1 MTLMERQDKIREK
14 FIKDWLNE
22 ELVSANFNN
31 RELVFNTG
39 DKEFPYI
46 RLTIAA
52 LNDEQGDEK
61 IIELIEKQNTYED
74 ILNKR
79 RIKKVFEMLNI
90 KQRESAIFL
99 IMCKLNGPA
108 GLFNIKLKRTAKPFS

>member
-1 MTLMERQDKIREK
+1 MTLMEKQNKIREK
-14 FIKDWLNE
+14 FVKDWFNE

-52 LNDEQGDEK
+52 LNDEQGNEK
-61 IIELIEKQNTYED
+61 IIELIEKQNAYED
-74 ILNKR
+74 ILNKQ

-90 KQRESAIFL
+90 K
-99 IMCKLNGPA
+99 
-108 GLFNIKLKRTAKPFS
+108 

>member
-1 MTLMERQDKIREK
+1 MTLREKQDKIREK

-39 DKEFPYI
+39 DKEFPYV

-61 IIELIEKQNTYED
+61 IIELNEKQNVYED

-90 KQRESAIFL
+90 K
-99 IMCKLNGPA
+99 
-108 GLFNIKLKRTAKPFS
+108 

>member
-90 KQRESAIFL
+90 K
-99 IMCKLNGPA
+99 
-108 GLFNIKLKRTAKPFS
+108 

>member
-1 MTLMERQDKIREK
+1 MTLMEKQNKVREK
-14 FIKDWLNE
+14 FVKNWLNE

-31 RELVFNTG
+31 RELIFRTG

-61 IIELIEKQNTYED
+61 IIELIEKQNSYED
-74 ILNKR
+74 RLNRR
-79 RIKKVFEMLNI
+79 RIKKVFEILNI
-90 KQRESAIFL
+90 K
-99 IMCKLNGPA
+99 
-108 GLFNIKLKRTAKPFS
+108 

>member
-1 MTLMERQDKIREK
+1 MTLMEKQNKVREEFVK
-14 FIKDWLNE
+14 NWLNE

-39 DKEFPYI
+39 NKEFPYI

-61 IIELIEKQNTYED
+61 IIELIEKQNAYED

-90 KQRESAIFL
+90 K
-99 IMCKLNGPA
+99 
-108 GLFNIKLKRTAKPFS
+108 

>member
-1 MTLMERQDKIREK
+1 MTLMEKQDKIREK

-39 DKEFPYI
+39 NKEFPYV

-61 IIELIEKQNTYED
+61 IIELIEKQNAYED

-90 KQRESAIFL
+90 K
-99 IMCKLNGPA
+99 
-108 GLFNIKLKRTAKPFS
+108 

>member
-14 FIKDWLNE
+14 FVKDWLNE

-31 RELVFNTG
+31 REMIFNTG

-52 LNDEQGDEK
+52 ISDEQGNKK
-61 IIELIEKQNTYED
+61 IIELIEKQNAYED

-79 RIKKVFEMLNI
+79 RIKKVFERLNI
-90 KQRESAIFL
+90 K
-99 IMCKLNGPA
+99 
-108 GLFNIKLKRTAKPFS
+108 

>member
-1 MTLMERQDKIREK
+1 MTLMEKQNKVREK
-14 FIKDWLNE
+14 FVKNWLNE

-31 RELVFNTG
+31 RELIFRTD

-61 IIELIEKQNTYED
+61 IIELIEKQNSYED
-74 ILNKR
+74 RLNRR
-79 RIKKVFEMLNI
+79 RIKKVFEILNI
-90 KQRESAIFL
+90 K
-99 IMCKLNGPA
+99 
-108 GLFNIKLKRTAKPFS
+108 

>member
-1 MTLMERQDKIREK
+1 MTLMEKQDKIREK
-14 FIKDWLNE
+14 FVKDWLNE

-39 DKEFPYI
+39 NKEFPYV

-61 IIELIEKQNTYED
+61 IIELIEKQNAYED

-79 RIKKVFEMLNI
+79 RIKKIFEMLNI
-90 KQRESAIFL
+90 K
-99 IMCKLNGPA
+99 
-108 GLFNIKLKRTAKPFS
+108 

>member
-1 MTLMERQDKIREK
+1 MTLMEKQNKAREK
-14 FIKDWLNE
+14 FIKNWLNE
-22 ELVSANFNN
+22 ELVFANFNN
-31 RELVFNTG
+31 RELIFNTG

-90 KQRESAIFL
+90 K
-99 IMCKLNGPA
+99 
-108 GLFNIKLKRTAKPFS
+108 

>member
-1 MTLMERQDKIREK
+1 MALIEKQDKVREDFVK
-14 FIKDWLNE
+14 NWLNE

-31 RELVFNTG
+31 RELIFNTG
-39 DKEFPYI
+39 NKEFPYI

-61 IIELIEKQNTYED
+61 IIELIEKQNAYED
-74 ILNKR
+74 MLDKR

-90 KQRESAIFL
+90 KQRESAILFL
-99 IMCKLNGPA
+99 C
-108 GLFNIKLKRTAKPFS
+108 